1 MKVPTLQDSTH
12 PPPFVCIQSVYVGKK
27 DEEKEDSYEEKKSRT
42 RRNKQKRRMRRR
54 KFLRDSDDD
63 EYMDDEDAVDDLP
76 NWNRSGRRWNRLRS
90 FLSRIMT

>member
-27 DEEKEDSYEEKKSRT
+27 DEDKDSEDCYEDKKSRT
-42 RRNKQKRRMRRR
+42 RRNKKRRAMRRR
-54 KFLRDSDDD
+54 KILRDSDD
-63 EYMDDEDAVDDLP
+63 YMDEEEAVDDLP
-76 NWNRSGRRWNRLRS
+76 HWNRSGRRWNRLRS